1 MSPNASTDRELVAEI
16 ASGLAYELRKHGL
29 STPLSSI
36 LIFGQALSEVGLSD
50 ERMVYFAARSVF
62 VHGPEDLAAYNLGF
76 YSFWRT
82 GPSESIVEPPQVLVL
97 APTLRDVPPPV
108 GDEIDAV
115 EPEVAGATFSASERL
130 ARADLATLSD
140 AELSEALAM
149 IALARRTRNLKRT
162 RRVAPGRA
170 VRIDLRRNVAQAVK
184 RDGEILAE
192 HRLSRQRRERRVVVL
207 CDVSGSMASYSRAML
222 RLAHVLSSRAAP
234 VEVFAVGTRLT
245 RLTRRLQ
252 SHDANL
258 ALKEAAAAI
267 PDFSGG
273 TRLGDA
279 LAEFNSLFGVKGL
292 ARGATVVICSDGID
306 RGDPDLIAA
315 EMARLSRVAH
325 RILWVNPLAASPGY
339 QPLAR
344 GMAAALPFVDRFM
357 PGESVNALRDVLD
370 AIGTEAQH
378 FVGPLPSVPPGPSRD
393 LTFTGR

>member
-1 MSPNASTDRELVAEI
+1 MSPHASNDKELAAAI
-16 ASGLAYELRKHGL
+16 ASGLAIELRTHGL
-29 STPLSSI
+29 STPLSSL
-36 LIFGQALSEVGLSD
+36 LIFAEALSKVGVSNELAL
-50 ERMVYFAARSVF
+50 YYAGRSVF
-62 VHGPEDLAAYNLGF
+62 VHGPEDLAAYDLGF

-82 GPSESIVEPPQVLVL
+82 VSKGGPEESPQVVVL
-97 APTLRDVPPPV
+97 APTLSDVAPPTA
-108 GDEIDAV
+108 DELDDTD
-115 EPEVAGATFSASERL
+115 PEVAGATFSASERL
-130 ARADLATLSD
+130 ARADLAALSD
-140 AELSEALAM
+140 VELEEALAM
-149 IALARRTRNLKRT
+149 IAAARRTRNLKRT
-162 RRVAPGRA
+162 RRLAPGRA
-170 VRIDLRRNVAQAVK
+170 ARIDLRRNVAQAVK

-222 RLAHVLSSRAAP
+222 RLAHVLSSRSAP
-234 VEVFAVGTRLT
+234 IEVFAVGTRLT

-252 SHDANL
+252 SHDADH

-279 LAEFNSLFGVKGL
+279 LAEFNSRFGVKGI
-292 ARGATVVICSDGID
+292 ARGATVVIFSDGID
-306 RGDPDLIAA
+306 RGDPDRIAA

-357 PGESVNALRDVLD
+357 PGESVDALRNVLD
-370 AIGTEAQH
+370 AMSTEFPRASTPSH
-378 FVGPLPSVPPGPSRD
+378 SVPPAA
-393 LTFTGR
+393 